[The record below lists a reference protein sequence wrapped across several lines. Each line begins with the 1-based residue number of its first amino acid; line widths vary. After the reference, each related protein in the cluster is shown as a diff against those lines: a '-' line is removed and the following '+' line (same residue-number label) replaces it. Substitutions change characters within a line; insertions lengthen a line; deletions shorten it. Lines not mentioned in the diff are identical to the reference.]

1 MTSRTH
7 GFDAP
12 ISLPPSGGH
21 LATRKPDAAVMHA
34 LRQQLDHFVDG
45 RADGIYAV
53 DTVGRTTLVS
63 PAVVEMTG
71 RAADEIIGTPIHD
84 VLHHSHANGRH
95 YPRETCPIYSACC
108 HGHVEHAE
116 DVFWRKDGTSFPIE
130 YRTAPLVQRGEVVG
144 GVVMFRDLDA
154 VRRVK
159 GQITAFAEAQVP
171 EPTCNERS
179 AVRLPLGQSAS
190 WERAMRLVARVART
204 DTTVLLTGESGT
216 GKELVANAIH
226 DQGPRRG
233 RPLVKL
239 NCAAIPATLL
249 ESELFGHERGA
260 FTGANGMRVGRFE
273 QAGDGTLLLDEIGEL
288 PLDAQ
293 AKLLR
298 VLQEQEFERVGG
310 SRTIRTHA
318 RVIAATNRDLA
329 ALVKEGRFRGDL
341 FYRLNVFPLSL
352 PPLRERRDDILVLA
366 RHFLE
371 SFGRR
376 QGRRLGELTKGAERR
391 LLEHDWPGN
400 VRELE
405 NVMERAA
412 LLSDDDVIDE
422 ACVGFSAVAHDTASP
437 HPVDET
443 SPADEQ
449 SILDALARAS
459 WRITGPRGAAAL
471 LDVHPNTLRYRMKRL
486 GLTRPV

>member
-1 MTSRTH
+1 
-7 GFDAP
+7 
-12 ISLPPSGGH
+12 
-21 LATRKPDAAVMHA
+21 MHA